1 MQKKDLLKMFA
12 HLLCELP
19 SENQTDK
26 KLDLVLSKLVY
37 SEIICIGNRF
47 TTSKKIKNQN

>member
-19 SENQTDK
+19 SENETDK
-26 KLDLVLSKLVY
+26 KLDLVLSKLEPRENHNGCRIRRA
-37 SEIICIGNRF
+37 SID
-47 TTSKKIKNQN
+47 